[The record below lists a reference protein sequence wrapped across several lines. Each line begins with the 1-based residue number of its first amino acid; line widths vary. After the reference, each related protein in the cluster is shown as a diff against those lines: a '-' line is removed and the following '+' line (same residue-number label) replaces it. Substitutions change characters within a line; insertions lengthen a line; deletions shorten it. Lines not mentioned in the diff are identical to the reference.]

1 MDELIFPMLENI
13 PPRLTPEEWM
23 SVNESMRRLI
33 PLELQRKYVE
43 ENPPVPVR
51 FTLTDDD

>member
-1 MDELIFPMLENI
+1 MDELIFPILENI

-23 SVNESMRRLI
+23 SVNESMRCLI
-33 PLELQRKYVE
+33 PLELRRKYVE

>member
-1 MDELIFPMLENI
+1 
-13 PPRLTPEEWM
+13 M

-33 PLELQRKYVE
+33 PLELRRKYME